1 MNITMIRA
9 GLFVAAAGLA
19 FTQPAL
25 AATAEASFPINA
37 TISTACTISSTGM
50 DFGEVGIAG
59 AATAQTDST
68 GTLSVTCTTGG
79 AYSIALDG
87 GLHPVAAQRYIQSG
101 LNTLAYDLYKDPA
114 RGTVWTA
121 VTAPA
126 TGIGTSTAQTIT
138 IYGRIAAGLPFALS
152 NGVPFTD
159 TVLVTITY

>member
-1 MNITMIRA
+1 MLRSGFLVAIAFLA
-9 GLFVAAAGLA
+9 GAEPG
-19 FTQPAL
+19 L
-25 AATAEASFPINA
+25 AATAQSSFPINA
-37 TISTACTISSTGM
+37 TISTACTLSSTGM

-59 AATAQTDST
+59 AATAQTDSS

-79 AYSIALDG
+79 AYSISLDG
-87 GLHPVAAQRYIQSG
+87 GLHPVAAQRNIQSG

-126 TGIGTSTAQTIT
+126 SGIGTSTAQTIT

-152 NGVPFTD
+152 DGVPFTD
-159 TVLVTITY
+159 TALVTITY

>member
-1 MNITMIRA
+1 MLKNC
-9 GLFVAAAGLA
+9 LFVVAV
-19 FTQPAL
+19 FITSTQPSL
-25 AATAEASFPINA
+25 AATTEASFPINA
-37 TISTACTISSTGM
+37 TISSYCTITSTGM

-68 GTLSVTCTTGG
+68 GTLSVTCTSGG
-79 AYSIALDG
+79 AYSISLDG

-126 TGIGTSTAQTIT
+126 TGIGTSTPQAIT